1 MSEYQQ
7 GKDMAQCLAR
17 LDRIEAALSSYH
29 DESPPSERTSP
40 LFDGEAELTAV
51 LGEDLLPIA
60 DRDILNLYR
69 GFEFNYSVSKPN
81 FVNEGYWFDHKWY
94 TYLAISGYVIDDK
107 GTLQKWNHIAIGFEK
122 GYGCKYPNHPH
133 DRVTDT
139 DKKRFM
145 GSTKAK
151 YRINEWSGWVEVKN
165 NKHTLIFHWNN
176 KKG

>member
-69 GFEFNYSVSKPN
+69 GFEFNDSVVRSVDPERLPDEAFGADTETGRSERRRN
-81 FVNEGYWFDHKWY
+81 SYILIYDRNNLYNERN
-94 TYLAISGYVIDDK
+94 V
-107 GTLQKWNHIAIGFEK
+107 
-122 GYGCKYPNHPH
+122 
-133 DRVTDT
+133 RV
-139 DKKRFM
+139 
-145 GSTKAK
+145 
-151 YRINEWSGWVEVKN
+151 
-165 NKHTLIFHWNN
+165 
-176 KKG
+176 